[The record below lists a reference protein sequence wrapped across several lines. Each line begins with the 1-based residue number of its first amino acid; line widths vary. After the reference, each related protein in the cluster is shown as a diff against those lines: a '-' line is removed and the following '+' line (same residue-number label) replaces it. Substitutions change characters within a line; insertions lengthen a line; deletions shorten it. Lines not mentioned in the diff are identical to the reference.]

1 VPYVRLAT
9 AFNRIL
15 QLPGASVRTVAFTGQ
30 GMVIELRRRR
40 RRLQCPCG
48 ATTAARYDSSRRRW
62 RHLDFGACQVWLEA
76 DIHRINCRNCGRV
89 RTEQV
94 PWARPSARHTSDFE
108 NVVAWLAQRMDK
120 TGISRL
126 LRCSWEAV
134 DAIIARVVL
143 DHIDDA
149 RLDNVFRIGVD
160 EISYKRGRK
169 FLTIV
174 ADHDTGNVVWVGK
187 QRSKAAFE
195 EFSPRSAPTE
205 PPQSRRSASTAA
217 ASTSP

>member
-1 VPYVRLAT
+1 MPHVRITT

-15 QLPGASVRTVAFTGQ
+15 QLPGASVRTVAFTDQ

-94 PWARPSARHTSDFE
+94 PWGTPERPPHQRLRERRRLARPADGQDRH
-108 NVVAWLAQRMDK
+108 Q
-120 TGISRL
+120 
-126 LRCSWEAV
+126 
-134 DAIIARVVL
+134 
-143 DHIDDA
+143 
-149 RLDNVFRIGVD
+149 
-160 EISYKRGRK
+160 
-169 FLTIV
+169 
-174 ADHDTGNVVWVGK
+174 
-187 QRSKAAFE
+187 
-195 EFSPRSAPTE
+195 P
-205 PPQSRRSASTAA
+205 TAA
-217 ASTSP
+217 LLLGSR